1 MAPVHGKQPP
11 CHGLATA
18 LWQDKSGRRL
28 AGMLLWLVFA
38 VLTAGVVAALLW
50 PLARPAR
57 AVGEGTDVRAV
68 FRDQLDE
75 IEAERA
81 RGVIAEAEAEA
92 AKLELS
98 RRALVSAAA
107 AEVRSRRRQPLPPA
121 RGRLAVAVAA
131 TVPLFTLGLYLAY
144 GSPGTFFPAGGRS
157 LEGAQIGALIAEVEQ
172 RLRERP
178 DDGRGWDVIAPIYLK
193 LGRFRE
199 AVDAYQRAAR
209 LEGETLQRL
218 NGFAVS
224 TVLAADGRVGA
235 EAQRAYEKIL
245 HIEPGNI
252 EARYWLALAKEQDG
266 KLDLA
271 LVDFNRLLSEAPA
284 DAPWRGAIEGRIADI
299 AARLGGKGAPQLGAP
314 SAEDVA
320 AASRLSPEDRARYI
334 ARMVDGLAERLQ
346 RDGGDLAG
354 WQRLIHAYAVLGRD
368 RDARQALED
377 ARRRF
382 YADAHALGELTALAK
397 SLGLGS

>member
-1 MAPVHGKQPP
+1 
-11 CHGLATA
+11 
-18 LWQDKSGRRL
+18 
-28 AGMLLWLVFA
+28 MLLWLVFA
-38 VLTAGVVAALLW
+38 VLTAGVLAALLW

-57 AVGEGTDVRAV
+57 ALGEGAGVKAV

-98 RRALVSAAA
+98 RRALASAAA
-107 AEVRSRRRQPLPPA
+107 AEARSRRQPLPPA

-131 TVPLFTLGLYLAY
+131 AVPLLTAGLYLAY
-144 GSPGTFFPAGGRS
+144 GSPDTFSAAGGRS
-157 LEGAQIGALIAEVEQ
+157 ADRAQIGVLIAEVEQ

-199 AVDAYQRAAR
+199 AADAYQRAAR
-209 LEGETLQRL
+209 LEGESLQRL
-218 NGFAVS
+218 SGFAVA
-224 TVLAADGRVGA
+224 TVLAADGRVVA
-235 EAQRAYEKIL
+235 EAQRVFEKIL
-245 HIEPGNI
+245 RSEPGNV

-271 LVDFNRLLSEAPA
+271 LADYNRLLSEAPA
-284 DAPWRGAIEGRIADI
+284 DAPWRGAVEVRIADI
-299 AARLGGKGAPQLGAP
+299 AARLAGKGAPESGGP

-320 AASRLSPEDRARYI
+320 AASKLSPADRAKYI

-368 RDARQALED
+368 QDARQALED

-382 YADAHALGELTALAK
+382 YADARALGELAALAK

>member
-1 MAPVHGKQPP
+1 
-11 CHGLATA
+11 
-18 LWQDKSGRRL
+18 
-28 AGMLLWLVFA
+28 MLLWLVFA
-38 VLTAGVVAALLW
+38 MLTAGALAALLW
-50 PLARPAR
+50 PLARPVR
-57 AVGEGTDVRAV
+57 ALGEEAGVNAV

-98 RRALVSAAA
+98 RRALAGAAVA
-107 AEVRSRRRQPLPPA
+107 GTRSKRRQPLPAA
-121 RGRLAVAVAA
+121 RGRLAVAVGAA
-131 TVPLFTLGLYLAY
+131 VPLLTVGLYLAY
-144 GSPGTFFPAGGRS
+144 GSPDTFSAAGGRS
-157 LEGAQIGALIAEVEQ
+157 VDNAQIGGLIAEVEQ

-199 AVDAYQRAAR
+199 AADAYQRAAR
-209 LEGETLQRL
+209 FEGETLHRL
-218 NGFAVS
+218 SGLAAA
-224 TVLAADGRVGA
+224 TVLAANGRVGV
-235 EAQRAYEKIL
+235 EAQRASEKIL
-245 HIEPGNI
+245 RIEPGNV
-252 EARYWLALAKEQDG
+252 
-266 KLDLA
+266 DLA
-271 LVDFNRLLSEAPA
+271 LVDYKRLLSEAPA
-284 DAPWRGAIEGRIADI
+284 DAPWRGAIEERVADI
-299 AARLGGKGAPQLGAP
+299 SARVAGKGAPESGGP

-320 AASRLSPEDRARYI
+320 AASKLSPEDRAKYI

-368 RDARQALED
+368 QDARQALED

-382 YADAHALGELTALAK
+382 YADAHALGELAALAK

>member
-1 MAPVHGKQPP
+1 
-11 CHGLATA
+11 
-18 LWQDKSGRRL
+18 
-28 AGMLLWLVFA
+28 MLLWLVFA
-38 VLTAGVVAALLW
+38 MLTAGALAALLW
-50 PLARPAR
+50 PLARPVR
-57 AVGEGTDVRAV
+57 ALGEEAGVNAV

-98 RRALVSAAA
+98 RRALAGAAVA
-107 AEVRSRRRQPLPPA
+107 GTRSKRRQPLPAA
-121 RGRLAVAVAA
+121 RGRLAVAVGAA
-131 TVPLFTLGLYLAY
+131 VPLLTVGLYLAY
-144 GSPGTFFPAGGRS
+144 GSPDTFSAAGGRS
-157 LEGAQIGALIAEVEQ
+157 VDNAQIGGLIAEVEQ

-178 DDGRGWDVIAPIYLK
+178 EDGRGWDVIAPIYLK

-199 AVDAYQRAAR
+199 AADAYQRAAR
-209 LEGETLQRL
+209 FEGETLHRL
-218 NGFAVS
+218 SGLAAA
-224 TVLAADGRVGA
+224 TVLAANGRVGV

-245 HIEPGNI
+245 RIEPGNV
-252 EARYWLALAKEQDG
+252 EARYGLALAKEQDG

-271 LVDFNRLLSEAPA
+271 LVDYKRLLSEAPA
-284 DAPWRGAIEGRIADI
+284 DAPWRGAIEERVADI
-299 AARLGGKGAPQLGAP
+299 SARVAGKGAPESGGP

-320 AASRLSPEDRARYI
+320 AASKLSPEDRAKYI

-368 RDARQALED
+368 QDARQALED

-382 YADAHALGELTALAK
+382 YADAHALGELAALAK

>member
-1 MAPVHGKQPP
+1 
-11 CHGLATA
+11 
-18 LWQDKSGRRL
+18 
-28 AGMLLWLVFA
+28 MLLWLVFA
-38 VLTAGVVAALLW
+38 VLTAGALAALLW

-57 AVGEGTDVRAV
+57 ALGGEGAGVKAV
-68 FRDQLDE
+68 FRDQMDE

-81 RGVIAEAEAEA
+81 RGAIAEAEAEA
-92 AKLELS
+92 VKLELS
-98 RRALVSAAA
+98 RRALASAAA
-107 AEVRSRRRQPLPPA
+107 ESTRSSRRPPLPPA

-131 TVPLFTLGLYLAY
+131 AVPLLTVGLYLAY
-144 GSPGTFFPAGGRS
+144 GSPDTFFAAGGHS
-157 LEGAQIGALIAEVEQ
+157 VDKAQIGVLIAEVEQ

-178 DDGRGWDVIAPIYLK
+178 DDGRGWDVVAPVYLK

-199 AVDAYQRAAR
+199 AADAYQRAAL
-209 LEGETLQRL
+209 LEGESLQRL
-218 NGFAVS
+218 SGFAVA
-224 TVLAADGRVGA
+224 TVLAADGRVDA
-235 EAQRAYEKIL
+235 EAQRVYEKIL
-245 HIEPGNI
+245 RIEPGNV

-271 LVDFNRLLSEAPA
+271 LADYNRLLSEAPA
-284 DAPWRGAIEGRIADI
+284 DAPWRGAIEGRIADL
-299 AARLGGKGAPQLGAP
+299 AARLTSKVAPESGGP

-320 AASRLSPEDRARYI
+320 AASKLSPEDRAKYI

-368 RDARQALED
+368 QDARQALED

-382 YADAHALGELTALAK
+382 YADARALGELAALAK

>member
-1 MAPVHGKQPP
+1 MV
-11 CHGLATA
+11 
-18 LWQDKSGRRL
+18 
-28 AGMLLWLVFA
+28 LWLVFA
-38 VLTAGVVAALLW
+38 VLTAGVLAALLW

-57 AVGEGTDVRAV
+57 ALGEGAGVKAV

-81 RGVIAEAEAEA
+81 RGVIAEAEAVA

-98 RRALVSAAA
+98 RRALASAAA
-107 AEVRSRRRQPLPPA
+107 ENTRSRRRQPLPPA
-121 RGRLAVAVAA
+121 RGRLAVGVAA
-131 TVPLFTLGLYLAY
+131 AVPLLTVGLYLAY
-144 GSPGTFFPAGGRS
+144 GSPDTFFAAGGRS
-157 LEGAQIGALIAEVEQ
+157 VDNAQIGGLIAEVEQ

-284 DAPWRGAIEGRIADI
+284 DAPWR
-299 AARLGGKGAPQLGAP
+299 
-314 SAEDVA
+314 
-320 AASRLSPEDRARYI
+320 ASRSRPS
-334 ARMVDGLAERLQ
+334 
-346 RDGGDLAG
+346 
-354 WQRLIHAYAVLGRD
+354 
-368 RDARQALED
+368 
-377 ARRRF
+377 
-382 YADAHALGELTALAK
+382 TA
-397 SLGLGS
+397 

>member
-1 MAPVHGKQPP
+1 
-11 CHGLATA
+11 
-18 LWQDKSGRRL
+18 
-28 AGMLLWLVFA
+28 MLLWLVFA
-38 VLTAGVVAALLW
+38 VLTAGVLAALLW

-57 AVGEGTDVRAV
+57 GLGEGAGVKAV

-75 IEAERA
+75 IEAERV
-81 RGVIAEAEAEA
+81 RGVIAEAEAAA

-98 RRALVSAAA
+98 RRALASDA
-107 AEVRSRRRQPLPPA
+107 AETTRARRRHPLPPA
-121 RGRLAVAVAA
+121 RGRLAVAIAA
-131 TVPLFTLGLYLAY
+131 AVPLLTVGLYLAH
-144 GSPGTFFPAGGRS
+144 GSPDSHSAAGGRS
-157 LEGAQIGALIAEVEQ
+157 VDSTQIGVLIAEVEQ

-178 DDGRGWDVIAPIYLK
+178 DDGRGWDVIAPVYLK

-199 AVDAYQRAAR
+199 AADAYQHAAR
-209 LEGETLQRL
+209 LEGESLQRL
-218 NGFAVS
+218 SGFAVA
-224 TVLAADGRVGA
+224 TVLAADGRVVA
-235 EAQRAYEKIL
+235 EAQQVYEKIVR
-245 HIEPGNI
+245 IEPGNV

-266 KLDLA
+266 KLEPALA
-271 LVDFNRLLSEAPA
+271 DYNRLLSEAPA

-299 AARLGGKGAPQLGAP
+299 AARLAGKGAPEPGGP

-320 AASRLSPEDRARYI
+320 AASKLSPGDRTRYI

-346 RDGGDLAG
+346 RDGSDLAG

-368 RDARQALED
+368 QDARQALED

-382 YADAHALGELTALAK
+382 YADARALGELAALAK